1 MMKPQCLHDHRI
13 KQNDKSNNRN
23 RNRNFVNNNDNNDIS
38 SKLKNELKQF
48 QSEEIKSCSDSSV
61 QLQTFPRRRQRS
73 FSANL
78 DKWYS
83 GISESSSSEVDS
95 TPYNAGSSS
104 SCYDGSRNNSKAFH
118 QECKILNSE
127 TKKKNVNKNNSIAI
141 IKNNSVTTTSK
152 HKCNYNLHFHQKG
165 NNVDCNLDTIS
176 TTTSTTTKS
185 TVIDTIINRRRAFSQ
200 SETRQ
205 IRTSSN
211 GHEMTTIITTNP
223 TIPSTSSI
231 HNLQLPPLL
240 YVRND
245 SPTRDIVINDD
256 ENDEELN
263 YYKRLLSPTTWR
275 QSRLEYN
282 NYYHDCNNS
291 SRRRICAHNNTSTSS
306 NMGIV
311 MNTNNT
317 NANANK
323 PMTNKSAIVTL
334 ISTITKATKKISY
347 YYYYYSKKKYLFGFV
362 VCIILVA
369 ASLTTIPLQQQQNHY
384 VDEREV
390 IQLEQS
396 LILSSSS
403 TSSITATTHN
413 LSSYNNKQQNNE
425 IPAIVSYQNMKSNLH
440 GSPNFDNLSQ
450 SSTLQKKKK
459 KLRPNLAQAN
469 TLSTRL
475 HSFSL
480 LSSSKDDN
488 NINNDNPQLSSSLS
502 VKGYYRVDGNYI
514 PIIKSPL
521 SNLNGRNLRNN
532 DEDVVVQSN
541 CYYGIMLVL
550 VMIMVVFGIM
560 VVIRKGHVNSYSR
573 RRLRVSGMT
582 EL

>member
-1 MMKPQCLHDHRI
+1 MMIPQCLHNDPRI
-13 KQNDKSNNRN
+13 KEIDKST
-23 RNRNFVNNNDNNDIS
+23 S
-38 SKLKNELKQF
+38 SKLKNNELK
-48 QSEEIKSCSDSSV
+48 QSEEIKSCSDSSL
-61 QLQTFPRRRQRS
+61 QLKTFPRRRQRS
-73 FSANL
+73 VSANL

-83 GISESSSSEVDS
+83 GLSELESSEEASP
-95 TPYNAGSSS
+95 PYGSKK
-104 SCYDGSRNNSKAFH
+104 NSKAFH

-127 TKKKNVNKNNSIAI
+127 TKKINNVNNIINNSSMAM
-141 IKNNSVTTTSK
+141 IKNNSLATSK
-152 HKCNYNLHFHQKG
+152 HKCNYNLHFQQKG
-165 NNVDCNLDTIS
+165 NNVDCNLHNNIIS
-176 TTTSTTTKS
+176 TTTKGNATNTST
-185 TVIDTIINRRRAFSQ
+185 NRRRAFSQ

-205 IRTSSN
+205 IHTSSN

-231 HNLQLPPLL
+231 HNLQLPPRL

-291 SRRRICAHNNTSTSS
+291 SRRRICAHHNASS
-306 NMGIV
+306 AGSNVGIV
-311 MNTNNT
+311 MNSSNNT
-317 NANANK
+317 NSKNVNK
-323 PMTNKSAIVTL
+323 PMTNNSATIPLTSTTTNATTVNTL
-334 ISTITKATKKISY
+334 IRKITY

-362 VCIILVA
+362 LCIILVA
-369 ASLTTIPLQQQQNHY
+369 ASLSTIPLQQQQNHY
-384 VDEREV
+384 VDERGA

-403 TSSITATTHN
+403 STTTSATHN
-413 LSSYNNKQQNNE
+413 LSNYNEQQNNE
-425 IPAIVSYQNMKSNLH
+425 IPVIVSYQNMKSNFH

-459 KLRPNLAQAN
+459 RLRPNLAQAN

-475 HSFSL
+475 HS
-480 LSSSKDDN
+480 LSVLPSSKDDS
-488 NINNDNPQLSSSLS
+488 INNGIPQPSSTLST
-502 VKGYYRVDGNYI
+502 KGYYIVDGNYI
-514 PIIKSPL
+514 PIINSPL
-521 SNLNGRNLRNN
+521 SNRNGRSLRNN

-541 CYYGIMLVL
+541 YYYDGIMLVL
-550 VMIMVVFGIM
+550 VMSMVVFGIM
-560 VVIRKGHVNSYSR
+560 VIICKGHVNSHSR